1 MTDPEILDLYFARD
15 ERAISETANAHGAY
29 CFGVAMRILRCH
41 QDSEECVN
49 DTYLKVWNSIPPDR
63 PLSLKAYLGR
73 IVRNLSL
80 NRYKAMLRRKRN
92 RELEACMLELSAC
105 VTLPDDRL
113 DDLPALLDDFLST
126 LRDDERRLFVGR
138 YWHGYTAESLAGAY
152 GITPNAAVLRLRR
165 TREKLRAYLTE
176 RGYKL

>member
-1 MTDPEILDLYFARD
+1 MNDESIISLYFARD
-15 ERAISETANAHGAY
+15 EQAIAETAAAYGAF
-29 CFGVAMRILRCH
+29 CHRLSVSILC
-41 QDSEECVN
+41 DEGEAEECVN

-63 PLSLKAYLGR
+63 PRSLRAYLGR

-92 RELEACMLELSAC
+92 RELETCMLELSEC

-113 DDLPALLDDFLST
+113 DDLPALLEGFLDT

-138 YWHGYTAESLAGAY
+138 YWHGYTAEALASAY

>member
-1 MTDPEILDLYFARD
+1 MNDESIISLYFARD
-15 ERAISETANAHGAY
+15 EQAIAETAAVYGTY
-29 CFGVAMRILRCH
+29 CHRLSVGILH
-41 QDSEECVN
+41 DEGEAEECVN

>member
-1 MTDPEILDLYFARD
+1 MNDESIISLYFARD
-15 ERAISETANAHGAY
+15 EQAIAETAAAY
-29 CFGVAMRILRCH
+29 GTYCHRLSVGILH
-41 QDSEECVN
+41 DEGEAEECVN

-105 VTLPDDRL
+105 V
-113 DDLPALLDDFLST
+113 S
-126 LRDDERRLFVGR
+126 
-138 YWHGYTAESLAGAY
+138 HS
-152 GITPNAAVLRLRR
+152 
-165 TREKLRAYLTE
+165 
-176 RGYKL
+176 